1 MVHWADVS
9 RWLVMLAPLLVGAVV
24 IRLLKRQRMSRPRGR
39 TPRSEPYPL
48 RTLSA
53 VLVTVLLADAVAW
66 LGAIAAPMLV
76 GVSNVGFLVA
86 MVMFV
91 VWFYRARVNAEG
103 HGWPQ
108 RWSRGWAIAGWLV
121 PVVNFWFPF
130 QIMADIWRAGLP
142 EPSRANRAILPGIW
156 WACLLAFFCLL
167 SFVPVGT
174 AHRAWYL
181 GMPIDGIGVLTVSM
195 TALLVQQVSSGP
207 LGKSASD

>member
-1 MVHWADVS
+1 
-9 RWLVMLAPLLVGAVV
+9 MLAPLLVGAVV

-53 VLVTVLLADAVAW
+53 VLVTVLIADAAAW

-108 RWSRGWAIAGWLV
+108 RWSPGWAIAGWLV

-130 QIMADIWRAGLP
+130 QIMADICARWPARTGARKPGDTAGSL
-142 EPSRANRAILPGIW
+142 
-156 WACLLAFFCLL
+156 
-167 SFVPVGT
+167 V
-174 AHRAWYL
+174 
-181 GMPIDGIGVLTVSM
+181 GVLAGV
-195 TALLVQQVSSGP
+195 LLPAVVRPAGDGASSVVPGHP
-207 LGKSASD
+207 N